1 MTDNTIALTA
11 GQYSGRIDQT
21 TALDGLIT
29 TITNYSAGDC
39 FQDFH
44 YHEHAVI
51 SFVLEG
57 GNRESRKN
65 GSFERKPGDIAF
77 FAPGE
82 WHRTIPGAPSCR
94 NINLEI
100 PEHFLKSYDL
110 STLHIADHRST
121 ILHIVSDMRSGV
133 PSAGTPI
140 IMSVLDLLSG
150 AGDTYTGKKP
160 LWAKRLEEILQDEW
174 NRNFTLRELSAAL
187 QVHPVTISKNF
198 ATYFGMSFGEYLRK
212 VRIER
217 SLALLKDTDMPLVAV
232 AFQCG
237 FADQSHF
244 IRNFKQFTGFLPSHF
259 RKI

>member
-1 MTDNTIALTA
+1 MTNNPVILAA

-21 TALDGLIT
+21 IALDGLIT
-29 TITNYSAGDC
+29 TISNYAVGYC
-39 FQDFH
+39 FREFH

-57 GNRESRKN
+57 GNMESRKN

-82 WHRTIPGAPSCR
+82 WHRTISGAPSCR

-100 PEHFLKSYDL
+100 PEHFFKAYRLT
-110 STLHIADHRST
+110 TLHVAHYKSNMLR
-121 ILHIVSDMRSGV
+121 IVSDIRRGS
-133 PSAGTPI
+133 PTAGTSI
-140 IMSVLDLLSG
+140 MMSVLDLLSG
-150 AGDTYTGKKP
+150 AEDTYSGKKP
-160 LWAKRLEEILQDEW
+160 LWAKRLEELLQDEW
-174 NRNFTLRELSAAL
+174 NKNLTLRELSAAL

-198 ATYFGMSFGEYLRK
+198 ASYFGMSFGEYLRK
-212 VRIER
+212 MRIER
-217 SLALLKDTDMPLVAV
+217 SLALLKDTDMPLVTV

-259 RKI
+259 RRL